1 MKCQILKES
10 RGRIRVHLCR
20 NRMTLAQADLLEYY
34 LKSLSGV
41 RSVQVF
47 DRTGDA
53 IVVYTGERSD
63 IIRAFS
69 SFSYEKAQALDL
81 VPEHTPRA
89 LNREFE
95 DKLVGSVMNRAFTK
109 LFLPLPVRSVLAV
122 WKAIPYVSAGLKA
135 LFHGKLSVS
144 VLDATAVTVSMV
156 RGDFATAGS
165 VMFMLRLGGI
175 LEEWTHKKSVADLAS
190 AMSLRVENVWQQVDG
205 TEVLTKV
212 TDVKP
217 GDRIVIRAAAQ
228 YLHIGHRPEKHDRSV
243 GGRKYTE
250 EKCALSAFLFCAS

>member
-1 MKCQILKES
+1 MKCKILHES
-10 RGRIRVHLCR
+10 AGRIRVHLNCR
-20 NRMTLAQADLLEYY
+20 RMTLHQADVLEYY
-34 LKSLSGV
+34 LRNVDGV
-41 RSVQVF
+41 REVSVF
-47 DRTGDA
+47 DRTQDA
-53 IVVYTGERSD
+53 VIVYRADRAALVHALA
-63 IIRAFS
+63 AFS
-69 SFSYEKAQALDL
+69 FDKAETMDL
-81 VPEHTPRA
+81 VPDHTTRK

-95 DKLVGSVMNRAFTK
+95 DKLSWTVIRRVISK
-109 LFLPLPVRSVLAV
+109 LFFPLPVTTALAIYHSI
-122 WKAIPYVSAGLKA
+122 KYIREGLSAL
-135 LFHGKLSVS
+135 LHGKLSVA

-165 VMFMLRLGGI
+165 VMFMLRLGEI
-175 LEEWTHKKSVADLAS
+175 LEEWTHKKSVPDLAS
-190 AMSLRVENVWQQVDG
+190 AMSLRIENAWQQVDG

-212 TDVKP
+212 TDVKL

>member
-1 MKCQILKES
+1 MKCKILHETT
-10 RGRIRVHLCR
+10 GRLRVHLCCGQ
-20 NRMTLAQADLLEYY
+20 MSLSQADVLEYY
-34 LKSLSGV
+34 LRAQDGV
-41 RSVQVF
+41 REVRVY
-47 DRTGDA
+47 DRTQDA
-53 IVVYTGERSD
+53 VVLYDVERGN
-63 IIRAFS
+63 ILRALAVFS
-69 SFSYEKAQALDL
+69 FAKAEAMEL
-81 VPEHTPRA
+81 VPEHTSRA

-95 DKLVGSVMNRAFTK
+95 DKLALTVMRRCASN
-109 LFLPLPVRSVLAV
+109 LFLPAPVTTALAV
-122 WKAIPYVSAGLKA
+122 IRSAKYIKEGLLA
-135 LFHGKLSVS
+135 LWHRKLSVA

-165 VMFMLRLGGI
+165 VMFMLRLGEI